1 LRRVIL
7 KSGNFFIAALGCP
20 KNLVEAEIISGTML
34 AEGYSICFDPAD
46 ADIYIVDTCAFL
58 PAARSEA
65 ADEIYAAVQWKNER
79 SGRVIAVAGCLLNH
93 AELSVFKAH
102 FPEVDLWVPVND
114 TAGIPALLRKE
125 KEVSTDK
132 EITFLGDEKL
142 PKMQLTIPHVA
153 YLKISDGCDNRCA
166 YCAIP
171 ELRGKLRSRTA
182 ASVLA
187 EAEQLISNGVKE
199 LIVIGQDIT
208 AFGHDRPEAGEDLA
222 YLLRRLNE
230 LPGDFSIR
238 LLYTHPAHYTDE
250 LIGLIAAGGKILPYL
265 DIPLQHISNRILK
278 DMNRHIDTAGIETLL
293 TKLRKNIPGLVLRS
307 TFITGLPGES
317 EAEFEE
323 LCDFIRRWKFERLG
337 VFSFAPE
344 PGTPAAGMPGQIPVE
359 IADARARKILKNQ
372 IARMKRAQ
380 KRLVG
385 SVVEA
390 LVDDVDGYGVAIA
403 RSAADAPEIDNVI
416 RFAAWRGVKPGK
428 RVLLRITGCDGC
440 DLVAE
445 KFRKN
450 F

>member
-1 LRRVIL
+1 M

-142 PKMQLTIPHVA
+142 PKMQLTLPHVA
-153 YLKISDGCDNRCA
+153 YLKI
-166 YCAIP
+166 
-171 ELRGKLRSRTA
+171 
-182 ASVLA
+182 SVLA

-344 PGTPAAGMPGQIPVE
+344 PGTPAAGMTGQIPVE